1 MACVAGQSARD
12 GLILVFIT
20 LQTDFCPRPAL
31 ACKVTPHRGPRSSG
45 SESVTPCLKPQTA
58 QSDRALPLTSCHH
71 KNSNRTFCVCFS
83 LLAPGLNIQC
93 KLLKRNSKVGVV

>member
-58 QSDRALPLTSCHH
+58 QSDRALPLGSPLVTIKILIVLFVSVSRYSH
-71 KNSNRTFCVCFS
+71 
-83 LLAPGLNIQC
+83 PD
-93 KLLKRNSKVGVV
+93 